1 MFEFALD
8 ENGRISDSDTI
19 YDRLDEWHDNEDFDS
34 IISAVLAVPREKW
47 SNKLHFRL
55 ISAYN
60 NKKDFDSA
68 AKELEE
74 IHNSCES
81 PQDLAKFYYM
91 NGYIYFMTD
100 REMLA
105 LSLYKLGLEADPKN
119 TSGLDLEAECREC
132 LEYIDEDL
140 NALHAASADA
150 ADKIAARGR
159 QNPDKIDAADPD
171 FMLQLGF
178 LFAVRILPGMTH
190 GIGIGDFFKK
200 FEGEECEAVLKYLSE
215 KFGITDR
222 ASLLEVIGKD
232 RYCNLGMMVDDIM
245 ARLAGK
251 PSFDPDI
258 LDRAGKEAFDN
269 STFFVRPFAEF
280 LPHAGVLA
288 WDINEKMG
296 LTRYA
301 YSCGLLSR
309 EDYSAAML
317 ALTDTAKE
325 RFSSAEEYLRSLLF
339 GCAMYAFDVDCWNI
353 AGATEFMQK
362 MLELLLNSD
371 LPDMEWKK
379 PRKGDNG
386 L

>member
-1 MFEFALD
+1 MSEFVLD
-8 ENGRISDSDTI
+8 EKGRISDSDPV
-19 YDRLDEWHDNEDFDS
+19 YDKLDEWHDNEDFNS
-34 IISAVLAVPREKW
+34 IISAILAVPREMW

-74 IHNSCES
+74 IHTCCES

-105 LSLYKLGLEADPKN
+105 LSLYKLGLEADPEN
-119 TSGLDLEAECREC
+119 TSGLNLEAECREC

-150 ADKIAARGR
+150 SARIAARCG
-159 QNPDKIDAADPD
+159 NVSEKFDAADPD
-171 FMLQLGF
+171 FMLHLNF

-190 GIGIGDFFKK
+190 GIGLGDLFQK
-200 FEGEECEAVLKYLSE
+200 FAGEERTAVLRYLSG

-222 ASLLEVIGKD
+222 ASLLESISKD

-251 PSFDPDI
+251 PSFDADI
-258 LDRAGKEAFDN
+258 LDKAGREAFDN
-269 STFFVRPFAEF
+269 ATFFVRPFAEF
-280 LPHAGVLA
+280 LPRAGVLA

-296 LTRYA
+296 LARYA
-301 YSCGLLSR
+301 YSCDLLSR
-309 EDYSAAML
+309 EDYFAAMM

-325 RFSSAEEYLRSLLF
+325 RFSSVEEYLRSLVF

-353 AGATEFMQK
+353 AGATQFMQK
-362 MLELLLNSD
+362 MLEMLLNSD

-379 PRKGDNG
+379 TEGRR
-386 L
+386 